1 MPQARDFGP
10 PWRVPLL
17 MLGFASLFA
26 GIAAGLAR
34 LGWPLPGASLAYVH
48 GPLMASGFFGTV
60 ISLERAVALR
70 RRWAYAAPL
79 LSGMATLASLLAA
92 PAVLSPALA
101 TLGSAVMVAA
111 SASVYARQRELFT
124 LTLAL
129 GALAWAAGNVLW
141 LAGATVATAVPW
153 WIGFLVLT
161 IAGERLEL
169 SRFLPPSPAAG
180 RVFALLLVGF
190 VCAATLSLFT
200 WSPGTTLLG
209 IVLAALAAWLMR
221 QDIARRTI
229 RTSGLTRYIAAC
241 LLSGY
246 VWLAVAGVSIV
257 AGGGLHAGGAGYD
270 AALHAVMLGFVFS
283 MVFGHAPIIVPSV
296 IRVAVPYSPWFYAPL
311 ALLHASL
318 LLRVAGDWLADAPWR
333 AWGGMLNA
341 VALVAFIL
349 GTVIAVL
356 RGMRGRPTS
365 AMAPPSA
372 PKEG

>member
-1 MPQARDFGP
+1 MSQARDFGP
-10 PWRVPLL
+10 AWRVPLL

-26 GIAAGLAR
+26 GIGAGLAR
-34 LGWPLPGASLAYVH
+34 LGWSLPGASLAYVH

-79 LSGMATLASLLAA
+79 LSGMATFASLLAA
-92 PAVLSPALA
+92 PAVFAPVLA
-101 TLGSAVMVAA
+101 TLGSVVMVAA

-129 GALAWAAGNVLW
+129 GAIAWAVGNLMWV
-141 LAGATVATAVPW
+141 GAASVATASPW

-169 SRFLPPSPAAG
+169 SRFLPPSPAAS
-180 RVFALLLVGF
+180 RVFALLLAGLVG
-190 VCAATLSLFT
+190 AATLSLFA
-200 WSPGTTLLG
+200 WASGTTLLG
-209 IVLAALAAWLMR
+209 IVLVALAAWLMR

-229 RTSGLTRYIAAC
+229 RASGLTRYIAAC

-246 VWLAVAGVSIV
+246 VWLAVAGASIV
-257 AGGGLHAGGAGYD
+257 ATGGLHAGSAGYD
-270 AALHAVMLGFVFS
+270 AALHSVMLGFVFS

-311 ALLHASL
+311 GLLHASL

-333 AWGGMLNA
+333 AWGGMLDA
-341 VALVAFIL
+341 VALVAFVL
-349 GTVIAVL
+349 GTLVAIL
-356 RGMRGRPTS
+356 RGARGRQAS
-365 AMAPPSA
+365 AMARPSP